1 VANLPKGLA
10 LHSPVLLQAKRFQA
24 QQLSIPRLMY
34 NESDD
39 IQCPAPFVPK
49 YVIRCT
55 IGEMSFRVVVYMA
68 KKSAFPQFSDL
79 VVN

>member
-39 IQCPAPFVPK
+39 IQCPK